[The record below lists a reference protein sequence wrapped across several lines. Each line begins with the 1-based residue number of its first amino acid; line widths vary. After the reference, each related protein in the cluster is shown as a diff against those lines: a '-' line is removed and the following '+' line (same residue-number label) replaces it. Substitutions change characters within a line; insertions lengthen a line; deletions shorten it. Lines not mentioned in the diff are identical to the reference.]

1 MGEVGREERLLE
13 ARCMLSF
20 DASVPTPMVF
30 MLRPQSSDSQQI
42 LSESFELFPVGAVN
56 DFTDAFGNL
65 CQRLMAPEGAFS
77 VNSTLTARVQHPL
90 VGGAAASDAGF
101 VEIPQVPDPFLVYLL
116 PSRFCEADRFG
127 DMALDIVGDR
137 PLGYAQVAA
146 ICDWVSLHISN
157 VPLSSTFPVSAVEV
171 NQRGEGVCR
180 DLAHLAI
187 ALCRAL
193 CIPARLAV
201 GYLQD
206 LEPMDNHAWLEAFVG
221 GQWYTFDPAAPAVD
235 GARIVVARGRDAA
248 DVAIYNQYGPL
259 LLPTRMEVTVRQLS
273 G

>member
-1 MGEVGREERLLE
+1 MGEVSWEERRLE
-13 ARCMLSF
+13 AHCLLSF
-20 DASVPTPMVF
+20 EVAVPTPMVF
-30 MLRPQSSDSQQI
+30 MLRPQSSDAQQI
-42 LSESFELFPVGAVN
+42 LSESFELLPAGAVN
-56 DFTDAFGNL
+56 EFTDAFGNL
-65 CQRLMAPEGAFS
+65 CQRLMAPEGEFS
-77 VNSTLTARVQHPL
+77 VNSTLTARVSRPPAVDSIADE
-90 VGGAAASDAGF
+90 VGF
-101 VEIPQVPDPFLVYLL
+101 IEIPAIPDQFLVYLL

-127 DMALDIVGDR
+127 DMALEIVGDHS
-137 PLGYAQVAA
+137 LGYAQVAA
-146 ICDWVSLHISN
+146 ICDWVSAHISN

-193 CIPARLAV
+193 CIPARLVV
-201 GYLQD
+201 GYLQG

-221 GQWYTFDPAAPAVD
+221 GQWYTFDPAAPAAE

-259 LLPTRMEVTVRQLS
+259 LLPTRMHVSVRQLAD
-273 G
+273 